1 MFPQNWTRP
10 NQLILLPS
18 KHKIVSVTDMPTGPG
33 QKTENPQ
40 MPPWPPSPQS
50 NQAASPQTLTLVN
63 SHLHCSCY
71 GVHVRDSFFL
81 QEKGKMQQF
90 LGSLLPFLTFF
101 NTNSNLGM
109 WNSPSQSSSCHGPG
123 SPSHH
128 NLIVWRPCQ
137 RLELFTTHI
146 ATLPDRQGALPAV
159 NWPSTFLCL
168 GKCCALSRDWLVPE
182 QQPPPAHVP
191 SPPLRL
197 DSISHQ
203 SSDMEYHPTH
213 TL

>member
-1 MFPQNWTRP
+1 
-10 NQLILLPS
+10 
-18 KHKIVSVTDMPTGPG
+18 MPTGPG

-101 NTNSNLGM
+101 NTIPIWEYGIL
-109 WNSPSQSSSCHGPG
+109 
-123 SPSHH
+123 HH
-128 NLIVWRPCQ
+128 KAPPVTDLVHRVI
-137 RLELFTTHI
+137 TT
-146 ATLPDRQGALPAV
+146 
-159 NWPSTFLCL
+159 
-168 GKCCALSRDWLVPE
+168 
-182 QQPPPAHVP
+182 
-191 SPPLRL
+191 
-197 DSISHQ
+197 
-203 SSDMEYHPTH
+203 
-213 TL
+213 